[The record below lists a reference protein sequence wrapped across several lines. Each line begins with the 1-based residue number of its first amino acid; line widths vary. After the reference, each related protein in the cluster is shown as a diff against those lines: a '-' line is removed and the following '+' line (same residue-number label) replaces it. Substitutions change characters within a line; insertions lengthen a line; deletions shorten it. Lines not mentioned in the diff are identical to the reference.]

1 MQRTLYQ
8 SLLMFFLL
16 CPSFANAQ
24 DVWQLMAARDFHDMK
39 SGPEKTER
47 IRDLAY
53 KGWVQ
58 VDTFLGMDKR
68 LEYHKIDLT
77 PFVDDMGESVFLVT
91 DVSPEFPGG
100 TVSSAD
106 YFQNLLSDLLSKPGE
121 VTQNTLYIKFS
132 VQKDGKI
139 EVVSPAQPFPEWVPA
154 VTGQRCLE
162 AVRDMPIWS
171 PGRYKERPVKVS
183 MLMVFSLRA

>member
-1 MQRTLYQ
+1 MQRPLYQ
-8 SLLMFFLL
+8 FLPLFFFL

-47 IRDLAY
+47 IRDLEY
-53 KGWVQ
+53 RGWLR

-100 TVSSAD
+100 AITKED
-106 YFQNLLSDLLSKPGE
+106 YFQNVLSDLLSKPGE
-121 VTQNTLYIKFS
+121 VTQNTLYIRFS

-139 EVVSPAQPFPEWVPA
+139 EAVEPAQPFPEWVPA
-154 VTGQRCLE
+154 ITGQRCLE
-162 AVRDMPIWS
+162 AVRDMPNWS
-171 PGRYKERPVKVS
+171 PGMYKNRPVKVS
-183 MLMVFSLRA
+183 MLMIFSLRV

>member
-1 MQRTLYQ
+1 
-8 SLLMFFLL
+8 
-16 CPSFANAQ
+16 
-24 DVWQLMAARDFHDMK
+24 MAARDFHDMK

-91 DVSPEFPGG
+91 DVSPEFPGAAI
-100 TVSSAD
+100 TKAD
-106 YFQNLLSDLLSKPGE
+106 YFQNLLSDLLTKPDE
-121 VTQNTLYIKFS
+121 QVHNTLYIKFS

-139 EVVSPAQPFPEWVPA
+139 EAVTPAQPFPEWVPA

-171 PGRYKERPVKVS
+171 PGMYKNRPVKVS